1 MYHQICELEV
11 HHGVCL
17 GTSYVNETVGK
28 EMIHYI
34 DESRRQELKQ
44 KLAQAKF
51 FSLLLVGL
59 RIDNKEAELSTTS
72 LLTCRYSLITST
84 ASLHLSHIHPFLPP
98 TFDLGAS
105 CHT

>member
-1 MYHQICELEV
+1 MYHQICELEA

-59 RIDNKEAELSTTS
+59 RIVNKEAELST
-72 LLTCRYSLITST
+72 TCRYSLITST